1 MKNGILTMLAE
12 KAKLL
17 WRLEQERPLQVS
29 VMGQTGVGKS
39 SLVNALFGANFR
51 VSSTRPETLASQ
63 MWKEE
68 RGGHTLEFWDL
79 PGLGETSSHDE
90 RYIEEYTSKL
100 LSSNIVLWAVHAD
113 SRSFSLDRTALEKLL
128 TSLPPSQRGEVI
140 NKLIFVLTKADLL
153 TPSPW
158 VLTKRG
164 CHGVFTTRQKTEELL
179 AEKEQYF
186 QEAFITPFAHLLKAQ
201 TFHSGDFNVEDDH
214 IEYDGH
220 VISYRGY

>member
-113 SRSFSLDRTALEKLL
+113 SRSFSLGSYQERLSWSLYHPAKNRRTARRE
-128 TSLPPSQRGEVI
+128 R
-140 NKLIFVLTKADLL
+140 A
-153 TPSPW
+153 
-158 VLTKRG
+158 
-164 CHGVFTTRQKTEELL
+164 VFSRSIYYSFR
-179 AEKEQYF
+179 A
-186 QEAFITPFAHLLKAQ
+186 PLK
-201 TFHSGDFNVEDDH
+201 G
-214 IEYDGH
+214 
-220 VISYRGY
+220 SY